1 MFIKRI
7 DHLRFSYL
15 QISTN
20 SLQICRKGYLN
31 FYQASSSPKCLITV
45 QWISTSSLQKQQMKS
60 EQGLESTVSPYLTEG
75 HCQRGSRWWLWF
87 GKLADQEK
95 KGGNQAKVQG
105 PIKPAF
111 KWFNFVRKRSYPYGD
126 QEAQWSGDSW
136 LTNIPCL
143 ELSRY
148 PRWQRCC
155 KWRWFRNSLVE
166 LLLAAQ
172 KTVQY

>member
-15 QISTN
+15 QLSTN
-20 SLQICRKGYLN
+20 GLQIRRKGFLN
-31 FYQASSSPKCLITV
+31 FYQACSSPKRLITV

-60 EQGLESTVSPYLTEG
+60 EQGLKSTVSPYLTEG
-75 HCQRGSRWWLWF
+75 HCQRSSRWWLWF

-95 KGGNQAKVQG
+95 KGGNQTKVQG

-111 KWFNFVRKRSYPYGD
+111 KWSNFVRKWSYPYGD
-126 QEAQWSGDSW
+126 QKVQRSGDSW
-136 LTNIPCL
+136 LTNILCL

-148 PRWQRCC
+148 PRWQCC
-155 KWRWFRNSLVE
+155 WSGDDSEIVSLSSS
-166 LLLAAQ
+166 
-172 KTVQY
+172 